1 MGYFIK
7 PKQLYLGKNFEPIP
21 NVFKLDRVGAGHD
34 GFVYRDGGVVYKVLK
49 HGIDERKEKG
59 LMSFDKAR
67 YLQELDVKRFIKPSD
82 FLIDE
87 DGCYA
92 GYVMPFYEDLTKDD
106 SLPTFRKVG
115 DFTCGDFIRS
125 VNDLED
131 DVAELTRRGVSLKDL
146 NRGSYIFASDFLHLC
161 DMDKYQIS
169 RDKALRVNWEQL
181 NFIIAKLM
189 YFEKMERE
197 GYFRGTEEEKE
208 INRKMNEWVKK
219 STNARKFTDM
229 LRTEVGRDYGT
240 PLREFTD
247 FTFQKV
253 IG

>member
-1 MGYFIK
+1 MHRYNYIGENYI
-7 PKQLYLGKNFEPIP
+7 
-21 NVFKLDRVGAGHD
+21 
-34 GFVYRDGGVVYKVLK
+34 
-49 HGIDERKEKG
+49 ID
-59 LMSFDKAR
+59 
-67 YLQELDVKRFIKPSD
+67 
-82 FLIDE
+82 
-87 DGCYA
+87 YA
-92 GYVMPFYEDLTKDD
+92 
-106 SLPTFRKVG
+106 
-115 DFTCGDFIRS
+115 I
-125 VNDLED
+125 
-131 DVAELTRRGVSLKDL
+131 A
-146 NRGSYIFASDFLHLC
+146 DFLHLC